1 MKKSKWTTVL
11 RWLSGYSWFVFLL
24 CGVLILWDFLAG
36 DHFFVFR
43 LSIFTMLLH
52 WMAASILRPA
62 RKEDVAVYPT
72 GLLVAGAFLVLG
84 LGAGF
89 SAALYLSGMIE
100 SSWIW
105 PTLVYHAVYLSV
117 VLASMLTVIVK
128 QMSVAMNGTAAEMD
142 DAQGKG
148 SVRQSTEQI

>member
-1 MKKSKWTTVL
+1 MQKSKWTTVL

-24 CGVLILWDFLAG
+24 FGILILWDFLTG
-36 DHFFVFR
+36 DHFFVYR

-89 SAALYLSGMIE
+89 STALYLSDIE
-100 SSWIW
+100 ASWVW
-105 PTLVYHAVYLSV
+105 PTLAYHAIYLSV
-117 VLASMLTVIVK
+117 VLISMLVVIVK
-128 QMSVAMNGTAAEMD
+128 QMSIAMNGTVAEMG

-148 SVRQSTEQI
+148 SVRQPTEQT